1 MKFQFMRIIGQTTD
15 ICKKPSMNLIRLYNA
30 EASKPQGKY

>member
-15 ICKKPSMNLIRLYNA
+15 ISKKPSMNLIRIYNA
-30 EASKPQGKY
+30 EDPKPQGKY